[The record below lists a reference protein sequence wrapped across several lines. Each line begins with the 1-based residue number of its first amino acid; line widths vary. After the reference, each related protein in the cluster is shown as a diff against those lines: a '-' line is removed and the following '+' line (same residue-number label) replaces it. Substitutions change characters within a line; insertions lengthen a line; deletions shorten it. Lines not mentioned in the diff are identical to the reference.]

1 LDLLVYRR
9 KFPFFYKKVYFDSYG
24 VFPPT
29 NEILDYLKPKNDTL
43 LNDKQIQSYNES
55 TCGEYCL
62 YVLYKLNNG
71 ENFIDVLTP
80 FGDYLNGKELL
91 EEKLQYLKKKTKK
104 LQTKKKYLM
113 GISTSLKIALT
124 ITSVASI
131 VLAGV
136 GIPPYIPL
144 IISAVTGVSTGFINN
159 FKLLEKQ
166 QELDD
171 RMRKL
176 FAITSE
182 LEYLISHLQNEEISK
197 DEYEA
202 IINRLNSI

>member
-1 LDLLVYRR
+1 MA
-9 KFPFFYKKVYFDSYG
+9 
-24 VFPPT
+24 
-29 NEILDYLKPKNDTL
+29 
-43 LNDKQIQSYNES
+43 
-55 TCGEYCL
+55 
-62 YVLYKLNNG
+62 
-71 ENFIDVLTP
+71 
-80 FGDYLNGKELL
+80 LL

-113 GISTSLKIALT
+113 SISTSLKIALT

-136 GIPPYIPL
+136 GIQSYIPL
-144 IISAVTGVSTGFINN
+144 IISAVTGVSTGFINY

-182 LEYLISHLQNEEISK
+182 LKYIISHRQNEEISK

>member
-1 LDLLVYRR
+1 MD
-9 KFPFFYKKVYFDSYG
+9 
-24 VFPPT
+24 
-29 NEILDYLKPKNDTL
+29 
-43 LNDKQIQSYNES
+43 
-55 TCGEYCL
+55 
-62 YVLYKLNNG
+62 
-71 ENFIDVLTP
+71 
-80 FGDYLNGKELL
+80 KELL
-91 EEKLQYLKKKTKK
+91 EEKLQYLKKNTKK

-113 GISTSLKIALT
+113 GISTSLKIAIT

-159 FKLLEKQ
+159 FKLVDKQ
-166 QELDD
+166 QELDN